1 MASLRLLQLA
11 GSGLSSCSGR
21 IQFPV
26 ALLSGNSHELI
37 GANLGGAALSHEC
50 HPTVNSRRL

>member
-1 MASLRLLQLA
+1 MAFLHLLQLA
-11 GSGLSSCSGR
+11 RGSLSACSVR
-21 IQFPV
+21 IRFPV
-26 ALLSGNSHELI
+26 ALLSGNSHELA